1 MTPIETKV
9 LKMGRTFIYCR
20 VSTTDQTTENQTT
33 AIKNAGYEFDDNR
46 VISETISGKVPAL
59 QRKEFSSLMI
69 KIESGDT
76 LIVLKLDR
84 LGRDIIDVNTT
95 VEHIL
100 QLGIKL
106 IVIDLP
112 VQDLS
117 SSQGRLMVGLF
128 SSFAQFERD
137 RISERTI
144 EGLERAKEQGK
155 TLGRPVATG
164 TTKQVLECK
173 QEGLSQA
180 KVAKKLVLSLS
191 TVKRHW
197 NK

>member
-1 MTPIETKV
+1 
-9 LKMGRTFIYCR
+9 
-20 VSTTDQTTENQTT
+20 
-33 AIKNAGYEFDDNR
+33 
-46 VISETISGKVPAL
+46 
-59 QRKEFSSLMI
+59 MI

-164 TTKQVLECK
+164 TTKQV
-173 QEGLSQA
+173 
-180 KVAKKLVLSLS
+180 
-191 TVKRHW
+191 
-197 NK
+197 